1 MPNHKIRVAV
11 IGGGNMGKN
20 HMRNYS
26 LLPGADLV
34 ALADINP
41 ATKILADE
49 YGAQYFTDYQ
59 KMLSETKPEA
69 VSIVVPTTFHAE
81 VAEYAMKRGIH
92 VLLEKP
98 IASTVKEADE
108 LIKLAEKNSI
118 IFTVGH
124 IERYNPIIIK
134 LKTMVDEGKIGKITS
149 IVCKR
154 VGGFPAIEPKTDV
167 IIDLAV
173 HDIDIISFLLGKQPT
188 KIFSH
193 GSRTH
198 HTKQIDS
205 AEILMDYG
213 GASGFIQANWLTPV
227 KIRTISLTGSTG
239 YLEGNYITQELEYY
253 KHNMIKTPNKGFSNF
268 VTNMGEPKKEVI
280 KVDFEEPLAVELKAF
295 LARINGDKQSHLV
308 NPRDA
313 REALRLALEA
323 VKKYE

>member
-134 LKTMVDEGKIGKITS
+134 LKTMVDEGKIG
-149 IVCKR
+149 
-154 VGGFPAIEPKTDV
+154 
-167 IIDLAV
+167 
-173 HDIDIISFLLGKQPT
+173 
-188 KIFSH
+188 
-193 GSRTH
+193 
-198 HTKQIDS
+198 
-205 AEILMDYG
+205 
-213 GASGFIQANWLTPV
+213 
-227 KIRTISLTGSTG
+227 
-239 YLEGNYITQELEYY
+239 
-253 KHNMIKTPNKGFSNF
+253 
-268 VTNMGEPKKEVI
+268 
-280 KVDFEEPLAVELKAF
+280 
-295 LARINGDKQSHLV
+295 
-308 NPRDA
+308 
-313 REALRLALEA
+313 
-323 VKKYE
+323 